1 MTFLTGIFPFYL
13 QRRAQTKIKIRQTCA
28 NQIWHFFSYLF
39 IYFKMSDKSDKR
51 KNAICLIFCVNVK
64 EYWADLAEKYSQL
77 GAKITTI
84 IKLSWKY

>member
-1 MTFLTGIFPFYL
+1 
-13 QRRAQTKIKIRQTCA
+13 
-28 NQIWHFFSYLF
+28 
-39 IYFKMSDKSDKR
+39 MSDKSDKR

-84 IKLSWKY
+84 IKLS